1 MSEKRNTRPG
11 RADEAASTES
21 LGEEIANA
29 VTHGIGAAL
38 SIAGLVVMVV
48 LAALNGT
55 VWSVVGVSIY
65 GSALILLYL
74 SSTLYHGI
82 PHRRTK
88 QVFRVLD
95 HSTIYLLIA
104 GTYTPVALAGLA
116 GGPDWLLLALIWSL
130 ALFGIVMQAVRP
142 GRFGGLRIG
151 LYVAMGWLV
160 VAWARPVVEGF
171 GWDGTFLL
179 LAGGIAYTAG
189 IGFYAWDRLRFN
201 HAIWHVFVLAG
212 STAHFLA
219 IVFYLLLV
227 PPT

>member
-1 MSEKRNTRPG
+1 MTRPTPSDTT
-11 RADEAASTES
+11 AET

-48 LAALNGT
+48 LAAVNGT
-55 VWSVVGVSIY
+55 AWSVVGVSVY
-65 GSALILLYL
+65 GAALILLYL
-74 SSTLYHGI
+74 SSTLYHSI

-88 QVFRVLD
+88 QVLRVLD

-104 GTYTPVALAGLA
+104 GTYTPIALAGLA
-116 GGPDWLLLALIWSL
+116 GGPDWLLLAMIWSL
-130 ALFGIVMQAVRP
+130 ALFGIVMQAIRP

-151 LYVAMGWLV
+151 LYIAMGWLV
-160 VAWARPVVEGF
+160 VAWARPVVASF
-171 GWDGTFLL
+171 GWDGTGLL

-189 IGFYAWDRLRFN
+189 IGFFAWDRLRFN
-201 HAIWHVFVLAG
+201 HAIWHLFVLAG

-219 IVFYLLLV
+219 IVFYMLLV
-227 PPT
+227 QPG

>member
-1 MSEKRNTRPG
+1 MSEQRNTTTG
-11 RADEAASTES
+11 RARDAALTES

-48 LAALNGT
+48 LAALYGT

-82 PHRRTK
+82 PHRKTK

-95 HSTIYLLIA
+95 HGAIYLLIA
-104 GTYTPVALAGLA
+104 GTYTPVALAGFA
-116 GGPDWLLLALIWSL
+116 GGPDWLLFGMIWSL
-130 ALFGIVMQAVRP
+130 ALLGIVMRVVRP
-142 GRFGGLRIG
+142 GRFKGLRIG

-160 VAWARPVVEGF
+160 VAWARPVVASF
-171 GWDGTFLL
+171 GWDGTVLL
-179 LAGGIAYTAG
+179 LAGGVAYTAG

-201 HAIWHVFVLAG
+201 HAIWHLFVLAG

-219 IVFYLLLV
+219 IVFFMLLA
-227 PPT
+227 PPG